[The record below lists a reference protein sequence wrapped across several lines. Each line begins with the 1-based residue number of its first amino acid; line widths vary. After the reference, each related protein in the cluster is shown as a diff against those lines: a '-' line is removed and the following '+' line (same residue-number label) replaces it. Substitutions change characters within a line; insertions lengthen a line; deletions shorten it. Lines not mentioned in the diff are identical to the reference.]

1 MFQKL
6 LQEVTLGYTTDTVRQ
21 KFTGY
26 ERDNE
31 SELDYAQARYFSY
44 NHGRFTSA
52 DPMRE
57 SAKAD
62 APQTWNRFS
71 YVVNNPFKYIDPT
84 GKCTA
89 PSGLKPGQVG
99 ICFEAFIAARRVG
112 PGGIGHGDGRDF
124 AGNDP
129 SKTARVTV
137 WAIVSTDEKMV
148 YITKSDKVSPSLI
161 GGGKTDNWTIAKTGV
176 TDSPPQSLQGT
187 ATTDAK
193 LSNIKSKV
201 GEKDFGAGV
210 DVTVSIANGR
220 NGGQQ
225 LGKDL
230 QVTGQITG
238 GIQGLLIAGVGKV
251 IEALSPAGTI
261 DGYMTVR
268 ITGNGQVTLVGGE
281 SRGYPS
287 YAGYA
292 YTVSADG
299 RVVTQ
304 QLITRQENK
313 IEDLTKP
320 MIPFPR

>member
-148 YITKSDKVSPSLI
+148 NIEKSDKVSESEFYWWLENGITTP
-161 GGGKTDNWTIAKTGV
+161 IASRNGNDRCKAIQYQI
-176 TDSPPQSLQGT
+176 QSWRERLRGW
-187 ATTDAK
+187 
-193 LSNIKSKV
+193 S
-201 GEKDFGAGV
+201 
-210 DVTVSIANGR
+210 GR
-220 NGGQQ
+220 NCFDCER
-225 LGKDL
+225 KKRRAA
-230 QVTGQITG
+230 TWK
-238 GIQGLLIAGVGKV
+238 GLAGNWSDNRRHSRV
-251 IEALSPAGTI
+251 I
-261 DGYMTVR
+261 DCR
-268 ITGNGQVTLVGGE
+268 
-281 SRGYPS
+281 RW
-287 YAGYA
+287 
-292 YTVSADG
+292 
-299 RVVTQ
+299 
-304 QLITRQENK
+304 
-313 IEDLTKP
+313 
-320 MIPFPR
+320 